1 MSELISSNLT
11 LNQDNGKSNLEQI
24 VGLTN
29 PLLPALDPKLSV
41 GSDSNLVTSSSLASN
56 QNITTGISVI
66 NSKEIDTLILP
77 LSSTSQIGIFSKKKT
92 SQSITTEPKIDILT
106 GLRVSEELVDNSQ
119 PDSLTN
125 PSTTSSSSNST
136 NTGSVTETQNQSSVV
151 VTDTKRTNSA
161 TTDKPLLED
170 NGRAIVSTTEA
181 NITLSP
187 PNGSTS
193 VNLLDNDDIIRSKG
207 IVEKLSSVKTVFS
220 ALRNSITQNSLFT
233 QNISPLPNRFDSDKA
248 IVFLNDVSARVNKT
262 LATLTDTPN
271 LDLKIIVEQL
281 SKSIENI
288 GTLTVA
294 IDGQLITNDIINTIK
309 LGSNTKIVFNFY
321 FSKSFTISENLT
333 GETAFEIAGTKTQAT
348 ISGNANGLGAFDFNF
363 SIGIDKAGKVFIN
376 EGGLLSSDFD
386 LNATLA
392 GNAPIK
398 GLVNTGINGTGTLNL
413 DAQLKIDDG
422 DTIINERLYLND
434 DTAITLF
441 APSAASFTGGIVL
454 DKATVKGSIPA
465 LSELELAIAASG
477 SLNFVTGEAKLAV
490 QQDALL
496 DALVNATEKGINS
509 LANQSAKIAQ
519 LTQDI
524 PIIGDDLSTALSST
538 IKKGLGFDAPDKG
551 TKAYLE
557 SFGITVE
564 KLITPEQFF
573 SGNFLTND
581 VLLLRYNSSV
591 SDTLQLANTSGGF
604 DAGLAKF
611 TLNGNLQ
618 ATPNLALDLR
628 FGLDLANG
636 PFILEGGNI
645 NAQLPIK
652 GSFNG
657 TASIGKFLTGQV
669 SIDNAN
675 LSPTA
680 KLTFSDFDSV
690 GNERFYLLGS
700 NNTLSLDTILGKKE
714 AIALTGN
721 LALDAALTVANPAQN
736 LNLPLL
742 NKLNLGS
749 FTWNAAVQYDLATG
763 KADYTIKNDASLTAI
778 ANLFQGKQGDIINLF
793 LEDLVGS
800 NPIPKE
806 IRTILTEKIP
816 LLDKNLLD
824 IIGVPKGIQILIEP
838 DKFKGKSIEQINDKT
853 GQQGLD
859 LLDLSFDLI
868 KTDNVL
874 KLLSGQNINLIS
886 LDVKQTLDSFEKK
899 ITVLPSTTVFTFYGI
914 AGVSAGVDIEASLSM
929 LVDTTVGFDTQGF
942 YVIESGAKAPSGR
955 TVGNMLFS
963 LNPTITGILT
973 GTLDLITVLD
983 LIDIAGRVSLIGQ
996 LGLRL
1001 DDSPSGVDSDP
1012 KVRLAGLNKIDE
1024 ILRPTLK
1031 LDLGFGLTSTLFPI
1045 GNFGLPLIKK
1055 GEVEKIVPL
1064 YNESAGSLADI
1075 KNDVKSFIDK
1085 TRGEG
1090 GLKVYALGVITGDP
1104 TLLTA
1109 GTALVATSPPVTQ
1122 AFSELATGLKESGR
1136 DMLGAAKSI
1145 AEVAKEYGLN
1155 LAQTAK
1161 FLYQEFSGGVT
1172 GVANALYN
1180 GVTKNIGDIAKGLY
1194 NGVTKDLG
1202 SIAGGL
1208 YNGVTKNIGSIA
1220 KGLYDGVTTNLGSV
1234 ARGLYNGVTTNLDS
1248 IAKGLYDG
1256 VTQDLNKIAKAIIDE
1271 FGTGFSFILGNLI
1284 TKFLPDGSKIQEVLD
1299 DAGKLLEKIEF
1310 FADGVSYKVRNFY
1323 SNGLRTAQDV
1333 FGNPGKLAEKIEF
1346 FADGVSYKV
1355 RNFYSNGLRT
1365 AQNIWRK
1372 AGDFAEAVEFFGDG
1386 VSYKVRDFYSNG
1398 LRTAQNIWR
1407 KAGDLAQQIEWSGN
1421 VTKVSE
1427 YAGGKLNKYTESVGG
1442 TLTKYWD
1449 SAQGWWDSAKGWLN
1463 SVKPPSWWPF

>member
-1 MSELISSNLT
+1 MHPLNTSETEASVS
-11 LNQDNGKSNLEQI
+11 LN
-24 VGLTN
+24 
-29 PLLPALDPKLSV
+29 
-41 GSDSNLVTSSSLASN
+41 
-56 QNITTGISVI
+56 
-66 NSKEIDTLILP
+66 
-77 LSSTSQIGIFSKKKT
+77 
-92 SQSITTEPKIDILT
+92 
-106 GLRVSEELVDNSQ
+106 SEESQ
-119 PDSLTN
+119 ANTDSVN
-125 PSTTSSSSNST
+125 N
-136 NTGSVTETQNQSSVV
+136 NTEQAKG
-151 VTDTKRTNSA
+151 
-161 TTDKPLLED
+161 ED
-170 NGRAIVSTTEA
+170 NGSAIASTTEA

-187 PNGSTS
+187 PNGSAS
-193 VNLLDNDDIIRSKG
+193 VNLLDKDDIISSKR

-220 ALRNSITQNSLFT
+220 ALGNSITQNSLFT
-233 QNISPLPNRFDSDKA
+233 QKISPLPNRFDSDKA
-248 IVFLNDVSARVNKT
+248 TVFLNDVSARVNKT
-262 LATLTDTPN
+262 LATLTDTAN

-281 SKSIENI
+281 SKSIESI

-294 IDGQLITNDIINTIK
+294 IDGQLITPALINTIK
-309 LGSNTKIVFNFY
+309 LGSNTEIVFNFD

-333 GETAFEIAGTKTQAT
+333 GETAFEITGTKTQAT
-348 ISGNANGLGAFDFNF
+348 VSGNANGLGAFDFSF
-363 SIGIDKAGKVFIN
+363 SIGIDKVGKVFIN

-398 GLVNTGINGTGTLNL
+398 GLVNAGINGTGTLNL

-422 DTIINERLYLND
+422 DTIINERLYLGD
-434 DTAITLF
+434 DTTITLV
-441 APSAASFTGGIVL
+441 APNAASFTGGLVL
-454 DKATVKGSIPA
+454 DKATVKGRIPA

-477 SLNFVTGEAKLAV
+477 SLNFGTGKAKLAV

-496 DALVNATEKGINS
+496 DALVNTTEKGINS

-591 SDTLQLANTSGGF
+591 SDTLQLANTSGNF

-618 ATPNLALDLR
+618 ATPNLALDLTL
-628 FGLDLANG
+628 GLDLANG

-657 TASIGKFLTGQV
+657 AASIGKFLTGQV

-680 KLTFSDFDSV
+680 KLTFSDFDTV
-690 GNERFYLLGS
+690 ANERFYLLGS

-721 LALDAALTVANPAQN
+721 LALDAVLTQN
-736 LNLPLL
+736 LNVELL

-749 FTWNAAVQYDLATG
+749 FKWNASVQYDLVTR

-778 ANLFQGKQGDIINLF
+778 TNLFQGKQGDIINLF
-793 LEDLVGS
+793 LGNLVGS

-806 IRTILTEKIP
+806 IRTILTQEIP
-816 LLDKNLLD
+816 LLGKNLLD
-824 IIGVPKGIQILIEP
+824 IIGVPKGLQILIEP
-838 DKFKGKSIEQINDKT
+838 EKFTGKSIEQINDKT

-859 LLDLSFDLI
+859 ILDLSFDLI

-874 KLLSGQNINLIS
+874 KLLSGQDINLIS
-886 LDVKQTLDSFEKK
+886 LDVKQTLASSEKK

-914 AGVSAGVDIEASLSM
+914 AGISAGVDIEASLSM
-929 LVDTTVGFDTQGF
+929 LVDTTLGFDTQGF

-955 TVGNMLFS
+955 TVGNTLFS

-1001 DDSPSGVDSDP
+1001 DDFPLGSDSDP
-1012 KVRLAGLNKIDE
+1012 KVRLAGLKDEINKI
-1024 ILRPTLK
+1024 LHPTLK

-1109 GTALVATSPPVTQ
+1109 GTALFVTSPPVTQ

-1145 AEVAKEYGLN
+1145 AEVAKEYGLD

-1180 GVTKNIGDIAKGLY
+1180 GVTQNIGDIAKGLY
-1194 NGVTKDLG
+1194 NGVTQDLG
-1202 SIAGGL
+1202 TIAGGL
-1208 YNGVTKNIGSIA
+1208 YNGVTKNIGSVA
-1220 KGLYDGVTTNLGSV
+1220 KELYDGVTTNLGRV
-1234 ARGLYNGVTTNLDS
+1234 ARGLYNGVTSNLDS

-1256 VTQDLNKIAKAIIDE
+1256 VSQDIDKIAKAIIDE
-1271 FGTGFSFILGNLI
+1271 FGVGFFFKLDNLI
-1284 TKFLPDGSKIQEVLD
+1284 TEFLPDGSKIRNTFINGVNTFREEWLSG
-1299 DAGKLLEKIEF
+1299 GKKIET
-1310 FADGVSYKVRNFY
+1310 AL
-1323 SNGLRTAQDV
+1323 SNGAIYLKNTFINGVNTFREEWLS
-1333 FGNPGKLAEKIEF
+1333 GGKKIENSF
-1346 FADGVSYKV
+1346 RNGTSYLQNTFINGVNTF
-1355 RNFYSNGLRT
+1355 R
-1365 AQNIWRK
+1365 
-1372 AGDFAEAVEFFGDG
+1372 E
-1386 VSYKVRDFYSNG
+1386 
-1398 LRTAQNIWR
+1398 
-1407 KAGDLAQQIEWSGN
+1407 EWLS
-1421 VTKVSE
+1421 
-1427 YAGGKLNKYTESVGG
+1427 GGKKIENSFRNGTSYLRNTFLNGKNVLRQTWESNRYIEDSWNSAGNYLG
-1442 TLTKYWD
+1442 RNIWD
-1449 SAQGWWDSAKGWLN
+1449 SAGNFISGVGNKVNGWVN
-1463 SVKPPSWWPF
+1463 TVKSWF

>member
-1 MSELISSNLT
+1 MIELISSNLI
-11 LNQDNGKSNLEQI
+11 LNQDKGKSNLEQI

-41 GSDSNLVTSSSLASN
+41 GSDSNLVTSSSLASK

-77 LSSTSQIGIFSKKKT
+77 LSSTSQIGIFSNKKT
-92 SQSITTEPKIDILT
+92 SQSIISEPEIDIVT

-151 VTDTKRTNSA
+151 VTDAKRTNSA

-170 NGRAIVSTTEA
+170 NGRAIASTTEA

-220 ALRNSITQNSLFT
+220 ALSNSITQNSLFT
-233 QNISPLPNRFDSDKA
+233 QNISPLPNRFDSAKA
-248 IVFLNDVSARVNKT
+248 TVFLNDVSARVNKT

-294 IDGQLITNDIINTIK
+294 IDGQLITPDLINTIK
-309 LGSNTKIVFNFY
+309 LGIDTEVVFNFD

-348 ISGNANGLGAFDFNF
+348 VSGNANGLGAFDFNF
-363 SIGIDKAGKVFIN
+363 SIGIDKVGKVFIN

-422 DTIINERLYLND
+422 DTILNERLYLND

-509 LANQSAKIAQ
+509 LANQSAKIAK

-573 SGNFLTND
+573 SGNFIAND
-581 VLLLRYNSSV
+581 VLLLHYNSSV

-604 DAGLAKF
+604 DAGSAKF

-618 ATPNLALDLR
+618 ATPNLAFDLSL
-628 FGLDLANG
+628 GLDLANG
-636 PFILEGGNI
+636 PFILEGGNV

-736 LNLPLL
+736 LKVPLL
-742 NKLNLGS
+742 NKLNLGN
-749 FTWNAAVQYDLATG
+749 FTWNAGVQYDLATG

-793 LEDLVGS
+793 LGDLVGS

-824 IIGVPKGIQILIEP
+824 IIGVPKGLQILIEP
-838 DKFKGKSIEQINDKT
+838 DKFQGKSIEQINDKT

-859 LLDLSFDLI
+859 ILDLSFDLI

-874 KLLSGQNINLIS
+874 KLLSGQDINLIS
-886 LDVKQTLDSFEKK
+886 LDVKQTLASFEKK
-899 ITVLPSTTVFTFYGI
+899 ITVLPSTTVFTFYGL
-914 AGVSAGVDIEASLSM
+914 AGISAGVDIEARLSM
-929 LVDTTVGFDTQGF
+929 LVDTIVGFDTQGF
-942 YVIESGAKAPSGR
+942 YVVESGAKKEPKDILGR

-1161 FLYQEFSGGVT
+1161 FLYQEFSGGVA

-1180 GVTKNIGDIAKGLY
+1180 GVTQNIGDIAGGLYNGVTENIGDIAKGLY
-1194 NGVTKDLG
+1194 NGVTQNLG
-1202 SIAGGL
+1202 TIAGGL
-1208 YNGVTKNIGSIA
+1208 YNGVTKNIGSVA

-1234 ARGLYNGVTTNLDS
+1234 ARGLYNGVTSNLDS

-1256 VTQDLNKIAKAIIDE
+1256 VSQDIDKIAKAIIDE
-1271 FGTGFSFILGNLI
+1271 FGVGFFFKLDNLI
-1284 TKFLPDGSKIQEVLD
+1284 TEFLPDGSKIRNTF
-1299 DAGKLLEKIEF
+1299 IN
-1310 FADGVSYKVRNFY
+1310 GVNTFR
-1323 SNGLRTAQDV
+1323 
-1333 FGNPGKLAEKIEF
+1333 E
-1346 FADGVSYKV
+1346 
-1355 RNFYSNGLRT
+1355 
-1365 AQNIWRK
+1365 
-1372 AGDFAEAVEFFGDG
+1372 
-1386 VSYKVRDFYSNG
+1386 
-1398 LRTAQNIWR
+1398 
-1407 KAGDLAQQIEWSGN
+1407 EWLS
-1421 VTKVSE
+1421 
-1427 YAGGKLNKYTESVGG
+1427 GGKKIDTAFRNGTTYLRNTFINGVNTFREEWLSGG
-1442 TLTKYWD
+1442 KKIDTAFRNGTTYLRNTFIN
-1449 SAQGWWDSAKGWLN
+1449 GVN
-1463 SVKPPSWWPF
+1463 T

>member
-1 MSELISSNLT
+1 MSELISSNPT
-11 LNQDNGKSNLEQI
+11 LNQDNGKSNLDRI

-29 PLLPALDPKLSV
+29 PLLPALDPKLSG
-41 GSDSNLVTSSSLASN
+41 GSVSNLGTPSSLASD
-56 QNITTGISVI
+56 QNIATSISVI
-66 NSKEIDTLILP
+66 NSNETDTLILP
-77 LSSTSQIGIFSKKKT
+77 LSSTSQTSISSIEKA
-92 SQSITTEPKIDILT
+92 SQSSTSEPEIDTLT
-106 GLRVSEELVDNSQ
+106 GLRVSEKLVDNSQ

-125 PSTTSSSSNST
+125 PSASQSQTLPDLLPETKT
-136 NTGSVTETQNQSSVV
+136 NTLNTSESEASVSLNSEESQANTDSVNNDTEQA
-151 VTDTKRTNSA
+151 KG
-161 TTDKPLLED
+161 ED
-170 NGRAIVSTTEA
+170 NGGAIASTTEA
-181 NITLSP
+181 NITLSS

-193 VNLLDNDDIIRSKG
+193 VNLLDKDDIISSKR

-220 ALRNSITQNSLFT
+220 ALGNSITQNSLFT
-233 QNISPLPNRFDSDKA
+233 QKISPLPNRFDSDKA
-248 IVFLNDVSARVNKT
+248 TVFLNDVSDLVNKT
-262 LATLTDTPN
+262 LATLTDTAN

-281 SKSIENI
+281 SKSIESI

-294 IDGQLITNDIINTIK
+294 IDGQLITPALINTIK
-309 LGSNTKIVFNFY
+309 LGSNTEIVFNFD

-333 GETAFEIAGTKTQAT
+333 GETAFEITGTKTQAT
-348 ISGNANGLGAFDFNF
+348 VSGNANGLGAFDFSF
-363 SIGIDKAGKVFIN
+363 SIGIDKVGKVFIN

-398 GLVNTGINGTGTLNL
+398 GLVNAGINGTGTLNL

-422 DTIINERLYLND
+422 DTILNERLYLGD
-434 DTAITLF
+434 DTTITLV
-441 APSAASFTGGIVL
+441 APNAASFTGGIVL
-454 DKATVKGSIPA
+454 DKATVKGSIPT

-496 DALVNATEKGINS
+496 DALVNTTEKGINS

-591 SDTLQLANTSGGF
+591 SDTLQLANTSGNF

-618 ATPNLALDLR
+618 ATPSLALDLSL
-628 FGLDLANG
+628 GLDLANG

-657 TASIGKFLTGQV
+657 AASIGKFLTGQV

-680 KLTFSDFDSV
+680 KLTFSDFDTV
-690 GNERFYLLGS
+690 ANERFYLLGS
-700 NNTLSLDTILGKKE
+700 NNTLYLDTILGKKE

-721 LALDAALTVANPAQN
+721 LALDAVLTQN
-736 LNLPLL
+736 LNVELL

-749 FTWNAAVQYDLATG
+749 FKWNACVQYDLVTR

-778 ANLFQGKQGDIINLF
+778 TNLFQGKQGDIINLF
-793 LEDLVGS
+793 LGNLVGS

-806 IRTILTEKIP
+806 IRTILTQEIP
-816 LLDKNLLD
+816 LLGKNLLD
-824 IIGVPKGIQILIEP
+824 IIGVPKGLQILIEP
-838 DKFKGKSIEQINDKT
+838 EKFTGKSIEQINDKT

-859 LLDLSFDLI
+859 ILDLSFDLI

-874 KLLSGQNINLIS
+874 KLLSGQDINFIS
-886 LDVKQTLDSFEKK
+886 LDVKQTLASSEKK

-914 AGVSAGVDIEASLSM
+914 AGIRAGVDIEASLSM
-929 LVDTTVGFDTQGF
+929 LVDIIVGFDTQGF
-942 YVIESGAKAPSGR
+942 YVIESGAKKDPKDPSGR
-955 TVGNMLFS
+955 TGGNTLFS

-1001 DDSPSGVDSDP
+1001 DDSPLGSDSDP
-1012 KVRLAGLNKIDE
+1012 KVRLAELKDKIDK
-1024 ILRPTLK
+1024 ILHPTLK
-1031 LDLGFGLTSTLFPI
+1031 LDLGVGLTSTLFPI
-1045 GNFGLPLIKK
+1045 GNFGWPLIKK

-1064 YNESAGSLADI
+1064 YNLE
-1075 KNDVKSFIDK
+1075 F
-1085 TRGEG
+1085 R
-1090 GLKVYALGVITGDP
+1090 
-1104 TLLTA
+1104 LT
-1109 GTALVATSPPVTQ
+1109 
-1122 AFSELATGLKESGR
+1122 
-1136 DMLGAAKSI
+1136 
-1145 AEVAKEYGLN
+1145 
-1155 LAQTAK
+1155 
-1161 FLYQEFSGGVT
+1161 
-1172 GVANALYN
+1172 
-1180 GVTKNIGDIAKGLY
+1180 TKLPRASWVNI
-1194 NGVTKDLG
+1194 
-1202 SIAGGL
+1202 
-1208 YNGVTKNIGSIA
+1208 
-1220 KGLYDGVTTNLGSV
+1220 
-1234 ARGLYNGVTTNLDS
+1234 
-1248 IAKGLYDG
+1248 
-1256 VTQDLNKIAKAIIDE
+1256 
-1271 FGTGFSFILGNLI
+1271 
-1284 TKFLPDGSKIQEVLD
+1284 
-1299 DAGKLLEKIEF
+1299 
-1310 FADGVSYKVRNFY
+1310 
-1323 SNGLRTAQDV
+1323 
-1333 FGNPGKLAEKIEF
+1333 
-1346 FADGVSYKV
+1346 
-1355 RNFYSNGLRT
+1355 
-1365 AQNIWRK
+1365 
-1372 AGDFAEAVEFFGDG
+1372 
-1386 VSYKVRDFYSNG
+1386 
-1398 LRTAQNIWR
+1398 
-1407 KAGDLAQQIEWSGN
+1407 
-1421 VTKVSE
+1421 
-1427 YAGGKLNKYTESVGG
+1427 
-1442 TLTKYWD
+1442 
-1449 SAQGWWDSAKGWLN
+1449 
-1463 SVKPPSWWPF
+1463 